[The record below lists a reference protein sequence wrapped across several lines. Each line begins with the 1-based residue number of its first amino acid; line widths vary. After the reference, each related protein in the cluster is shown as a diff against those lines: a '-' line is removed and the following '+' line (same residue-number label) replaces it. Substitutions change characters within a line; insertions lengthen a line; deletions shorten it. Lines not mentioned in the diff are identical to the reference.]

1 MTQFGWTNKEEVFLL
16 TSVGNQKTK
25 FNKRDYTPV
34 EVGEKFQK
42 AINNGASTKDIASFL
57 SVDSSLVSRF
67 LKIYNDL
74 DKKYHHLVSFQPV
87 PEGKIA
93 FDLAREIA
101 RFSKKDQSKLIS
113 ALLEFK
119 FSREQIQSVFQQRE
133 RTNKKITEIIEDISK
148 RSGGKRRFM
157 VMGLIPED
165 VKHILQSYTQDKLD
179 ILSEKI
185 LNSKNLNK
193 SSQSKKILIQELTVG
208 KETFSLIIRKGSLP
222 RDMIEFLSDL
232 IQIELKNE
240 LK

>member
-1 MTQFGWTNKEEVFLL
+1 MTNFGWTNKEEVFLL

-42 AINNGASTKDIASFL
+42 AINNGASNKDIASFL
-57 SVDSSLVSRF
+57 SVDISLVARF

-87 PEGKIA
+87 PDGKIA

-101 RFSKKDQSKLIS
+101 RFPKKDQSKLIS

-119 FSREQIQSVFQQRE
+119 FSRQQIQSVFQQLE
-133 RTNKKITEIIEDISK
+133 RTNKKITEIIEEISK
-148 RSGGKRRFM
+148 RSGGQRRLLI
-157 VMGLIPED
+157 MGLISDD
-165 VKHILQSYTQDKLD
+165 VKTGIKNLKPENFEL
-179 ILSEKI
+179 LSESI
-185 LNSKNLNK
+185 TNSKNLKNYLQK
-193 SSQSKKILIQELTVG
+193 QNIKVQNLSIG
-208 KETFSLIIRKGSLP
+208 KNTFSLIVLRTSLQRKLV
-222 RDMIEFLSDL
+222 EELSNL
-232 IQIELKNE
+232 ILNELKNE

>member
-1 MTQFGWTNKEEVFLL
+1 MTQFGWTNKEEIFLL
-16 TSVGNQKTK
+16 TSVGNQKTQ
-25 FNKRDYTPV
+25 FSKRDYTPV
-34 EVGEKFQK
+34 EVGEKIQK
-42 AINNGASTKDIASFL
+42 AIKNGASVNDIASFL
-57 SVDSSLVSRF
+57 SVDKSLISRF
-67 LKIYNDL
+67 LRVYKDL
-74 DKKYHHLVSFQPV
+74 DKKYHHLISFRPV

-93 FDLAREIA
+93 FDTAQEIA

-113 ALLEFK
+113 AILEYNFK
-119 FSREQIQSVFQQRE
+119 REQIQGVFQQLK
-133 RTNKKITEIIEDISK
+133 RTDKKLEEIIETLSK

-179 ILSEKI
+179 ILSKKI

-193 SSQSKKILIQELTVG
+193 SSQSKEILIQELTVG

>member
-1 MTQFGWTNKEEVFLL
+1 MTEFGWTNKEEIFLL
-16 TSVGNQKTK
+16 TSVGNQKTQ
-25 FNKRDYTPV
+25 FSKRDYTPV
-34 EVGEKFQK
+34 EVGEKLQK
-42 AINNGASTKDIASFL
+42 AITNGASVNDIASFL
-57 SVDSSLVSRF
+57 SVDKSLISRF
-67 LKIYNDL
+67 LRLYKDL
-74 DKKYHHLVSFQPV
+74 DKKYHHLISFRPV

-93 FDLAREIA
+93 FDTAQEIA
-101 RFSKKDQSKLIS
+101 RFSKKDQSQLIS
-113 ALLEFK
+113 AILEYNFK
-119 FSREQIQSVFQQRE
+119 REQIQGVFQQLK
-133 RTNKKITEIIEDISK
+133 RTDKKLEEIIETLSK

-193 SSQSKKILIQELTVG
+193 SSQSKEILIQELTVG

>member
-1 MTQFGWTNKEEVFLL
+1 MTQFGWTNKEEIFLL
-16 TSVGNQKTK
+16 TSVGHQKTQ
-25 FNKRDYTPV
+25 FSKRDYTPV
-34 EVGEKFQK
+34 EVGEKLQK
-42 AINNGASTKDIASFL
+42 AIKNGASVNDIASFL
-57 SVDSSLVSRF
+57 SVDKSLISRF
-67 LKIYNDL
+67 LRLYKDL
-74 DKKYHHLVSFQPV
+74 DKKYHHLISFRPV

-93 FDLAREIA
+93 FDTAQEIA
-101 RFSKKDQSKLIS
+101 RFSKKDQSQLIS
-113 ALLEFK
+113 AILEYNFK
-119 FSREQIQSVFQQRE
+119 REQIQGVFQQLK
-133 RTNKKITEIIEDISK
+133 RTDKKLEEIIETLSK

-193 SSQSKKILIQELTVG
+193 SSQSKEILIQELTVG